1 MPENTLA
8 TLRDTIRTLRAL
20 HKDLKAERRQLVQ
33 VVADGVEIEMVA
45 ARVGF
50 AIRQLQDARDLY
62 SRLIAP
68 AEPTHD
74 AALTEIKLGMNPYG
88 NSLPVAV
95 EVEDE

>member
-50 AIRQLQDARDLY
+50 AIRQLQDARDLL
-62 SRLIAP
+62 SKLRGTEIDL
-68 AEPTHD
+68 D
-74 AALTEIKLGMNPYG
+74 AA
-88 NSLPVAV
+88 PVSFTTDWRGADV
-95 EVEDE
+95 QHAPLIEPEEES